1 MLNEI
6 ENKNDKKEMIKPPSI
21 IQRKSSL
28 KSLSD
33 SSIISYNNYADLL
46 NINDNEENKNKERG
60 KKKLNQIEEK
70 SNFHSK
76 DINNNNY
83 LKLDKEKIKQY

>member
-6 ENKNDKKEMIKPPSI
+6 ENENDIKEMIKSPSI
-21 IQRKSSL
+21 IQRISSL

>member
-1 MLNEI
+1 MLKEI
-6 ENKNDKKEMIKPPSI
+6 ENENDIKEMIKSPSI

-46 NINDNEENKNKERG
+46 NINEKKEENTNKKKG
-60 KKKLNQIEEK
+60 KKKK
-70 SNFHSK
+70 K
-76 DINNNNY
+76 
-83 LKLDKEKIKQY
+83 KRKKKKKKKKEKKKFC